1 MIAILGATGYVGGK
15 YLDMLQ
21 SRGIVCKGLS
31 RAEVDYTDVAT
42 LRRWL
47 SDHGPDFLINAAGY
61 TGKPNVDACEDHKAD
76 CLFGNAV
83 LPGRIREACE
93 ETGTPWGHVS
103 SGCIY
108 QGRRPDGGGWREED
122 APNFSFRS
130 PPCSFYSGTKALGEE
145 VLTDAEECYVWR
157 LRVPFNHE
165 GSSRNYLTKILAYDR
180 LLDVENALS
189 HLDDFVKATLAC
201 REQQVPFGVYNM
213 TNPGAVTTRQ
223 ITEWMREEGVTDK
236 EFAFF
241 ENEDEFMREAA
252 RAPRSSCVLDV
263 SKLAGVGIELRPV
276 EEAVRDSLGRMRATN
291 QTKVISA

>member
-1 MIAILGATGYVGGK
+1 MIAILGSTGYVGGK
-15 YLDMLQ
+15 YLNVLR
-21 SRGIVCKGLS
+21 SRGIACLGLS
-31 RAEVDYTDVAT
+31 RSEVDYSDILT

-47 SDHGPDFLINAAGY
+47 GDHKPDFLINAAGY
-61 TGKPNVDACEDHKAD
+61 TGKPNVDACEDHRAE

-93 ETGTPWGHVS
+93 STETPWGHVS

-108 QGRRPDGGGWREED
+108 QGRRSDGEGWSEDD

-145 VLTDAEECYVWR
+145 VLVDAQQCFVWR

-165 GSSRNYLTKILAYDR
+165 DSKRNYLCKILAYDR
-180 LLDVENALS
+180 LLEVENSLS
-189 HLDDFVKATLAC
+189 HIDDFVAATLAC
-201 REQQVPFGVYNM
+201 WEKRVPYGVYNV

-223 ITEWMREEGVTDK
+223 VTEWMLEAGVTDK
-236 EFAFF
+236 EFTFF
-241 ENEDEFMREAA
+241 ESEEEFMCQAA
-252 RAPRSSCVLDV
+252 RTARSSCALDV
-263 SKLAGVGIELRPV
+263 SKLETAGIELRPV
-276 EEAVRDSLGRMRATN
+276 EEAVRVSLRKMSTIG